1 MESNAATAAL
11 EGRYAVLLASAS
23 GLGSDELLAVVE
35 LAQREIDAA
44 SARQAV
50 ALAHL
55 SARDCHR
62 QEDGTMAEV
71 HHGLGHQRLDGPEL
85 AAPRLG
91 VSVHVAT
98 RRMEDAIRQMT
109 RTPAVVDAMA
119 SGDLDEHR
127 ASIVTQET
135 DFLSPESAAE
145 VVARVAPVWGQ
156 LTAGPLRQLLA
167 RTAAQVDP
175 DAVTAHAEDER
186 KRRGLTRRTGVH
198 GTDHWRGDFRVE
210 DARSAWAAVT
220 ERARQLVRDGA
231 ADNLEMARADA
242 MMELILEHSDVTV
255 VVHATRAADDP
266 PTSESVSK
274 SGSDAA
280 SESDAKRGSDA
291 ASESDAKR
299 GSDAASESDAKRGSD
314 AASESDAKRGSDA
327 ASESDAKRGSDA
339 ASESDAKRGSDA
351 ASESDAKRGSDAASE
366 SDAKRGSD
374 AASESDAKRG
384 ADAASESD
392 AKRGSDAASESDAKR
407 GSESNVKPESESDGK
422 PESESKS
429 PSKSES
435 ASSAAEDLVE
445 VGGLG
450 GPGTTFVRRDWLDG
464 AGTSDPD
471 RDLTCDTD
479 TGALLHGDVPA
490 ALARGQEAARRAHR
504 ARERAKEQARADTN
518 NPDGDSR
525 SHAAASDDPVDFS
538 ESYRVPDG
546 MARLIRLRDGSCRF
560 PGCAV
565 PARQCDLDH
574 VRPWPV
580 GPTTPTNL
588 MALCRRHHRIKQRD
602 GWTVKLHPDGH
613 ADWTDPTGYQRITWP
628 VDHLH
633 LVTAGHTHRVTA
645 GHTHHDALGATT
657 SRTPARDNR
666 TTIDVPSTF
675 EEELIELLGG
685 PDKAR
690 RRAHPVVYDAYGN
703 KLKGPPPPLDL
714 DDTLHHGTAPWDQLI
729 LDLPPRPPTTPE
741 TIPF

>member
-11 EGRYAVLLASAS
+11 EGRYAAFLASAS
-23 GLGSDELLAVVE
+23 GLGSDELLDALE

-135 DFLSPESAAE
+135 EFLSPESAAE

-210 DARSAWAAVT
+210 DARTAWAAVT
-220 ERARQLVRDGA
+220 ERARQLVRGGA

-255 VVHATRAADDP
+255 VVHATRAADDTPHTHDTPHAGNATTTDATAAAATTAGATAADAGDAEADNSHASARP
-266 PTSESVSK
+266 PHPDSGASSAKPSTSGDSMRPAA
-274 SGSDAA
+274 AA
-280 SESDAKRGSDA
+280 S
-291 ASESDAKR
+291 AS
-299 GSDAASESDAKRGSD
+299 G
-314 AASESDAKRGSDA
+314 
-327 ASESDAKRGSDA
+327 
-339 ASESDAKRGSDA
+339 
-351 ASESDAKRGSDAASE
+351 
-366 SDAKRGSD
+366 
-374 AASESDAKRG
+374 
-384 ADAASESD
+384 
-392 AKRGSDAASESDAKR
+392 
-407 GSESNVKPESESDGK
+407 
-422 PESESKS
+422 
-429 PSKSES
+429 
-435 ASSAAEDLVE
+435 SSAAEDLVE

-450 GPGTTFVRRDWLDG
+450 GPGTTFVRRDWLDA
-464 AGTSDPD
+464 AGTSDPV
-471 RDLTCDTD
+471 RDLACDTD
-479 TGALLHGDVPA
+479 TGALIHGDVPP
-490 ALARGQEAARRAHR
+490 ALARGQQAARRAHR
-504 ARERAKEQARADTN
+504 ARERARERARSRADTG
-518 NPDGDSR
+518 PDAARITDAAR
-525 SHAAASDDPVDFS
+525 STSEAAAMEDSVDFS
-538 ESYRVPDG
+538 ESYRVPDP

-633 LVTAGHTHRVTA
+633 LVTAGHTHR
-645 GHTHHDALGATT
+645 DALGTT
-657 SRTPARDNR
+657 TPRTPARDSR

-741 TIPF
+741 TTPSDELLAPAVDSGVVRSSGE